1 PCRSWLRLRVGLAGA
16 PGLREQLL
24 AQALDARERDPPLA
38 FGADQFE
45 TRCVAPEQ
53 AVADAAAQVTCLLDG
68 HQQRFEIVIVGHP
81 FSSLLGSGWHP
92 INATGGL
99 LSQVRWG
106 LYTQHTGEVGSWG
119 QDHQGELTQQG
130 TREAQGQGLGP
141 WGYPGQGA
149 GLLWL
154 LRLPRKPEEHK
165 GVHYAPE
172 NVIQ

>member
-53 AVADAAAQVTCLLDG
+53 VVADAAEQVTCLLDG

-81 FSSLLGSGWHP
+81 FSSLLGSGWQP
-92 INATGGL
+92 INHSGAL

-119 QDHQGELTQQG
+119 PGSPGGTDSAGHQGSPRAG
-130 TREAQGQGLGP
+130 FGPLGVP
-141 WGYPGQGA
+141 WAGGRAPG
-149 GLLWL
+149 
-154 LRLPRKPEEHK
+154 
-165 GVHYAPE
+165 APE
-172 NVIQ
+172 ASQET